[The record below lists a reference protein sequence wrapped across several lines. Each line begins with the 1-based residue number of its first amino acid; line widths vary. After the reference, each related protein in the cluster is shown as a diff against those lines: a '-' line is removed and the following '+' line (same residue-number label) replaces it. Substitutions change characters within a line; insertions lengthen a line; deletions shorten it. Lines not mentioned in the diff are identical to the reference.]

1 MRTILAV
8 AASFLLLA
16 CSRGE
21 RELSPITTTADGSK
35 YVNELFGLE
44 ITKPE
49 GWYAQDQE
57 AAMKMSQK
65 GAQLIAGDDK
75 SMNALVSEALKTT
88 IPLFGFF
95 QHPPGAA
102 VDMNPNIVSV
112 AENVGGFPGVKTGC
126 DYLFH
131 VRKMFEEAAVEVSVS
146 EGCERAEINGTSF
159 GYIETIMTLGARR
172 VRQRYYACVQGEH
185 ALSVVQTYRDD
196 ETKQL
201 VDEPLNTLSVSCN

>member
-112 AENVGGFPGVKTGC
+112 AENVGGFPGVK
-126 DYLFH
+126 
-131 VRKMFEEAAVEVSVS
+131 
-146 EGCERAEINGTSF
+146 
-159 GYIETIMTLGARR
+159 
-172 VRQRYYACVQGEH
+172 
-185 ALSVVQTYRDD
+185 
-196 ETKQL
+196 
-201 VDEPLNTLSVSCN
+201 